1 MALRDL
7 LRSPF
12 SFLFARS
19 QSEERIAQ
27 YVIREHGRGR
37 PLDEILADN
46 YVKNR
51 MSNEQVRRL
60 LDRPEVVAALGH
72 GERAAATPGP

>member
-12 SFLFARS
+12 SFLFART
-19 QSEERIAQ
+19 QGEERMAQ
-27 YVIREHGRGR
+27 YLIREHGRGR
-37 PLDEILADN
+37 SLEEILDDN

-51 MSNEQVRRL
+51 MSDEQVRRL
-60 LDRPEVVAALGH
+60 LDRPEVVAALGADA
-72 GERAAATPGP
+72 RSARV